1 MTGAVTYND
10 RIFTCTLQSCGES
23 NPMSR
28 LQGAITINAQFLDV
42 DQIRQNIY
50 DISAQVGQAV
60 GDFKS
65 WLNTRES
72 EFETKFLLRE
82 INSNLTLFNRLNIA
96 IARLRQHNNTLN
108 QWYTNFQNLV
118 SLAIDYLST
127 YSEAIALIKSFT
139 LNPTIGGLQP
149 SPVVL
154 AKQHLSKSKS
164 IQRQMNVALM
174 AEARLKTVMIQ
185 LQTQVESF
193 YRGTIKV
200 NDRVLDLKEIGKLIG
215 DLMGSE
221 SPLER
226 VQSSLSN
233 VINSSQTTFD
243 IKSSDVS
250 TVKPPSDSFLQR
262 LSKTVDRTTRNDV
275 TGDILKKLRTL
286 NNTILYTDNTKPM
299 IESFLEL
306 AEKEVFETDPRYAEV
321 RTLIASIRGNDPATV
336 IRKYRASVRDTDRIY
351 LQLTRLRVIIQN
363 LDPNDQIYRDILQSI
378 YDEMYRE
385 AKLQLGGGSSSSS
398 SNIVY
403 EPMDASPARSD
414 FSSTTT
420 TTTTTSGSSVI

>member
-1 MTGAVTYND
+1 MAVTYND

-127 YSEAIALIKSFT
+127 YSEATALIKSFT

-226 VQSSLSN
+226 VQSNLSN

-243 IKSSDVS
+243 IKSSDV
-250 TVKPPSDSFLQR
+250 TKVKPPGDSFLQR
-262 LSKTVDRTTRNDV
+262 LSRTVNANRDV
-275 TGDILKKLRTL
+275 SADIVKKLRTL
-286 NNTILYTDNTKPM
+286 NNTVLYTDNTKAT
-299 IESFLEL
+299 IEAFLEL
-306 AEKEVFETDPRYAEV
+306 AEKEVPETDPRYAEV
-321 RTLIASIRGNDPATV
+321 RSLVASIRGNDPATV

-351 LQLTRLRVIIQN
+351 LLLTRLRVIIQN
-363 LDPNDQIYRDILQSI
+363 LDPNDQIYRDIFQSI
-378 YDEMYRE
+378 YDEMYSE
-385 AKLQLGGGSSSSS
+385 AKLQLSGS
-398 SNIVY
+398 

-414 FSSTTT
+414 FSTTT
-420 TTTTTSGSSVI
+420 TTTTTAASSIL

>member
-1 MTGAVTYND
+1 MAVTNND
-10 RIFTCTLQSCGES
+10 RIFTCTLQSCGET
-23 NPMSR
+23 NPLSR

-50 DISAQVGQAV
+50 DISAQVGEAV

-127 YSEAIALIKSFT
+127 YSEATALIKSFT

-200 NDRVLDLKEIGKLIG
+200 NDRVLDLKEVGKLIG

-226 VQSSLSN
+226 VQANLSN

-250 TVKPPSDSFLQR
+250 AVKPPGDSFLQR
-262 LSKTVDRTTRNDV
+262 LTKSVNANRDV
-275 TGDILKKLRTL
+275 TADIVKKLRIL
-286 NNTILYTDNTKPM
+286 NNTVLYTDNTKAT
-299 IESFLEL
+299 IEAFLEL
-306 AEKEVFETDPRYAEV
+306 AEKEVLETDPRYAEV
-321 RTLIASIRGNDPATV
+321 RSLITSIRGNDPATV
-336 IRKYRASVRDTDRIY
+336 VRKYRASVRDTDRIY
-351 LQLTRLRVIIQN
+351 LLLTRLRVIMQN
-363 LDPNDQIYRDILQSI
+363 LDPNDQIYREIFQSI

-385 AKLQLGGGSSSSS
+385 AKLQLGGSSSSS
-398 SNIVY
+398 D
-403 EPMDASPARSD
+403 EPMMTEPSPARSD
-414 FSSTTT
+414 LSTAT
-420 TTTTTSGSSVI
+420 TTTTTSASTIL

>member
-1 MTGAVTYND
+1 MAVTYND

-72 EFETKFLLRE
+72 DFETKFLLRE

-127 YSEAIALIKSFT
+127 YSEATALIKSFT

-226 VQSSLSN
+226 VQANLSN

-250 TVKPPSDSFLQR
+250 AVKPPNDSFLQR
-262 LSKTVDRTTRNDV
+262 LSKTVNANRDV
-275 TGDILKKLRTL
+275 TADIAKKLRTL
-286 NNTILYTDNTKPM
+286 NNTVLYTDNTKPT
-299 IESFLEL
+299 IEAFLEL
-306 AEKEVFETDPRYAEV
+306 AEKEVLETDPRYAEV
-321 RTLIASIRGNDPATV
+321 RSLITSIRGNDPATV
-336 IRKYRASVRDTDRIY
+336 IRKYRSSVRDTDRIY
-351 LQLTRLRVIIQN
+351 LLLTRLRVIMQN
-363 LDPNDQIYRDILQSI
+363 LDPNDQIYREIFQSI

-385 AKLQLGGGSSSSS
+385 AKLQLGGNDG
-398 SNIVY
+398 Y

-414 FSSTTT
+414 LSTTTSTTT
-420 TTTTTSGSSVI
+420 TTTATAATTPSTIL

>member
-1 MTGAVTYND
+1 
-10 RIFTCTLQSCGES
+10 
-23 NPMSR
+23 MSR

-127 YSEAIALIKSFT
+127 YSEATALIKSFT

-226 VQSSLSN
+226 VQSNLSN

-243 IKSSDVS
+243 IKSSDV
-250 TVKPPSDSFLQR
+250 TKVKPPGDSFLQR
-262 LSKTVDRTTRNDV
+262 LSRTVNANRDV
-275 TGDILKKLRTL
+275 SADIVKKLRTL
-286 NNTILYTDNTKPM
+286 NNTVLYTDNTKAT
-299 IESFLEL
+299 IEAFLEL
-306 AEKEVFETDPRYAEV
+306 AEKEVPETDPRYAEV
-321 RTLIASIRGNDPATV
+321 RSLVASIRGNDPATV

-351 LQLTRLRVIIQN
+351 LLLTRLRVIIQN
-363 LDPNDQIYRDILQSI
+363 LDPNDQIYRDIFQSI
-378 YDEMYRE
+378 YDEMYSE
-385 AKLQLGGGSSSSS
+385 AKLQLSGSSS
-398 SNIVY
+398 

-414 FSSTTT
+414 FSTTT
-420 TTTTTSGSSVI
+420 TTTTTAASSIL